1 MEVIIVHLFRL
12 ALIALTIGVVTLV
25 IEKWPR
31 KAFCK
36 KRNLHD
42 HIWVVH

>member
-1 MEVIIVHLFRL
+1 MVIAHFFHL
-12 ALIALTIGVVTLV
+12 ALIALAIGVITLV

-42 HIWVVH
+42 NIWVVR

>member
-1 MEVIIVHLFRL
+1 MVVAHFFHLS
-12 ALIALTIGVVTLV
+12 LIALAIGVVTLI
-25 IEKWPR
+25 IEKWPRPR

-42 HIWVVH
+42 HIWVVR